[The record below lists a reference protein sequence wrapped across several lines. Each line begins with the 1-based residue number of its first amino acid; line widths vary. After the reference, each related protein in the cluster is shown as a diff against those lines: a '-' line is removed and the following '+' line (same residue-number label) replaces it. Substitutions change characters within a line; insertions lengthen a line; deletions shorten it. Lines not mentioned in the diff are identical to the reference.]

1 MRRNYILAEA
11 VVVCLLCVLGLQAQQ
26 SDSSASNNT
35 NLSASSQPAAGTVP
49 RLIKFMGAVK
59 DLTGKVPT
67 GVVGLTFSLY
77 ELPEGGSPLWVET
90 QSLTLDSL
98 GHYTA
103 LLGANS
109 PEGLPLDL
117 FTSGKALWLGVQPQ
131 LAGQPEQPRVLLVA
145 VPYALKS
152 SDADTL
158 GGLPA
163 SAYMLSANSNIVEGV
178 TLPGPIPP
186 PGSGAPSHQR
196 PHHGRAAQP
205 IMRPCSRGAR
215 RLGTRRSITAF
226 AASWALAPRF
236 RRPRWTSMGR
246 ETSAGR

>member
-1 MRRNYILAEA
+1 MRRRYLLAGV
-11 VVVCLLCVLGLQAQQ
+11 VVVCLLCGLGLQAQQ

-35 NLSASSQPAAGTVP
+35 NLSASLQPAAGTVP
-49 RLIKFMGAVK
+49 RLIKFTGAVK

-67 GVVGLTFSLY
+67 GVVALTFSLY

-90 QSLTLDSL
+90 QSLTLDAL

-117 FTSGKALWLGVQPQ
+117 FTSSKALWLGVQPQ
-131 LAGQPEQPRVLLVA
+131 LPGEAEQPRVLLVA

-163 SAYMLSANSNIVEGV
+163 LKVEVAAGAGAPVAIGEERQDPASAQPALSRFRSGSALAELWEAVQV
-178 TLPGPIPP
+178 APGP
-186 PGSGAPSHQR
+186 
-196 PHHGRAAQP
+196 
-205 IMRPCSRGAR
+205 GAR
-215 RLGTRRSITAF
+215 VAK
-226 AASWALAPRF
+226 
-236 RRPRWTSMGR
+236 R
-246 ETSAGR
+246 EER